1 MNPYLYISAKY
12 SVFSISMTTP
22 EICVVAF
29 LVASVIV
36 LYLARGK
43 NNSDE

>member
-1 MNPYLYISAKY
+1 MIPFLYISAKY

-36 LYLARGK
+36 LALAKDK
-43 NNSDE
+43 NIDE